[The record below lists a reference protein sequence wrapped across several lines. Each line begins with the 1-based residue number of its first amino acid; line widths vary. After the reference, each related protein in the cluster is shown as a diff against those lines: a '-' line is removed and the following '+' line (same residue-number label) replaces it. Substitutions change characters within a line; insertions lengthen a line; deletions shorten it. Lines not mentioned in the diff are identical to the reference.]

1 MKKKAHIYEKIKKF
15 NNKII
20 VPGDKSISIRFILMA
35 AMAIGKSTA
44 INILRSQDVLNSLY
58 ALKRLSINFKIN
70 KNNCEIYGK
79 GLNGLNFKNNTV
91 INAGNSGTLAR
102 LIFGLLIN
110 SKNQIILKGDKS
122 LEKRDFSRVIKP
134 MLMMGQNIK
143 SNNNKLPIKIKGTN
157 FPRPI
162 HYYESIGSAQVKSC
176 ILLAAMKT
184 PGITK
189 IDAIPSRSHTEN
201 MFKYLKLPIKIKKKK
216 ELEFISFKGMKNYK
230 GFNYIIPG
238 DISSASFFIVLTLL
252 TKNSKILIKNVNV
265 NSSRTGIIDILKKMN
280 GRIKI
285 RNKKIYKGE
294 EIADIECEYSPN
306 LKGIKINPLINS
318 RAIDELPLIFCLV
331 CAKANGISYAKNLG
345 ELRHKEQDRLKFVL
359 KFLKMIGIKAIEK
372 NNNLKIYGNPNLK
385 LNGNYIVK
393 NFMKDHRAFM
403 LSCIAALTLGGKS
416 WSIHDLDSINT
427 SFPNFMSLLKNLGA
441 KIH

>member
-1 MKKKAHIYEKIKKF
+1 MKKKAYINEKIKKF
-15 NNKII
+15 NKKII

-35 AMAIGKSTA
+35 SMAVGKSTA
-44 INILRSQDVLNSLY
+44 FNILRSEDVLNSLY
-58 ALKRLSINFKIN
+58 ALKKLSINYKIN

-102 LIFGLLIN
+102 LIFGVLIN

-143 SNNNKLPIKIKGTN
+143 SNNNKLPIKIRGTK

-162 HYYESIGSAQVKSC
+162 HYFESIGSAQVKSC

-201 MFKYLKLPIKIKKKK
+201 MFKYLKLPIKIKKRRK
-216 ELEFISFKGMKNYK
+216 LESISFKGMKNYK

-238 DISSASFFIVLTLL
+238 DISSASFFIVLALL
-252 TKNSKILIKNVNV
+252 TENSKILIKNVNV
-265 NSSRTGIIDILKKMN
+265 NKSRTGIIDILKKMN

-285 RNKKIYKGE
+285 KNKKIYKGE
-294 EIADIECEYSPN
+294 EIADIECKHSPN

-331 CAKANGISYAKNLG
+331 CAKAKGISYAKNLG

-359 KFLKMIGIKAIEK
+359 KFLKMIGVKTIEK

-385 LNGNYIVK
+385 LNGSYIVK

-416 WSIHDLDSINT
+416 WSIHDADSINT
-427 SFPNFMSLLKNLGA
+427 SFPNFISLIKSLGA